1 MATVMIFLLSLEVE
15 TTMLKYYP
23 IENYVT
29 AVMARLEILPS
40 LLLSS
45 PFAMKT
51 VGNPFQ
57 RPVTTLPL
65 E

>member
-1 MATVMIFLLSLEVE
+1 MMIFLLSLEVE

-23 IENYVT
+23 IENSVT
-29 AVMARLEILPS
+29 SFIARVEIFPS

-51 VGNPFQ
+51 VGNPFE
-57 RPVTTLPL
+57 RPIATETN